1 MNHALALRSGGTVD
15 LSELEIEGISRGKF
29 KLIRRSIELMCNND
43 ISFIIRHDS

>member
-15 LSELEIEGISRGKF
+15 LSELEIEGITSRGKF

-43 ISFIIRHDS
+43 ISFKT

>member
-15 LSELEIEGISRGKF
+15 LSELEIEGSISRGKF

-43 ISFIIRHDS
+43 ISFKI